1 MAAIRANNVIIMGT
15 SGDAITGKLFI
26 QALHATG
33 EVAGITD
40 TAGNAVAA
48 FAAEDTISFPDSL
61 LVDGI
66 IRGTG
71 AGVLYV
77 YLS

>member
-1 MAAIRANNVIIMGT
+1 MAAIRANNVITMGT

-40 TAGNAVAA
+40 TAGNAGGS
-48 FAAEDTISFPDSL
+48 FCSRRYYFISRWPSC
-61 LVDGI
+61 
-66 IRGTG
+66 
-71 AGVLYV
+71 
-77 YLS
+77 

>member
-1 MAAIRANNVIIMGT
+1 MAAIRANSVIIMGT
-15 SGDAITGKLFI
+15 TADAVTGKLFI

-33 EVAGITD
+33 AVEGITD

-48 FAAEDTISFPDSL
+48 FAAEDTISFPGSL

-66 IRGTG
+66 KRGAG